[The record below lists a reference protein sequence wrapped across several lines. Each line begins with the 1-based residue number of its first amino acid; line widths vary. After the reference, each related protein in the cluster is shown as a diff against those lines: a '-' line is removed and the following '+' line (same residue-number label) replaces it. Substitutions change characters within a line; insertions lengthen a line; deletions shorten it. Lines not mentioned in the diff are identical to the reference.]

1 MGSIVVLCVVS
12 IATAA
17 LAAVVAIYCCFV
29 CRAVQAKHSTSSL
42 RGELDELHD
51 SIGKHSALLKR
62 INART
67 VMQERRA
74 VAGEQPSDDS
84 AQAPGES
91 AAAWKARMR
100 ARLIVPG
107 RPAQHR

>member
-1 MGSIVVLCVVS
+1 MEFTVALSAASIVIAVL
-12 IATAA
+12 AA
-17 LAAVVAIYCCFV
+17 LVAICCYFA
-29 CRAVQAKHSTSSL
+29 CRAAQRKHSTSSL

-51 SIGKHSALLKR
+51 SLGKHSQLLKR

-67 VMQERRA
+67 VMQERRST
-74 VAGEQPSDDS
+74 AGETPSDEVS
-84 AQAPGES
+84 QAPGES
-91 AAAWKARMR
+91 SAAWKARMR